1 MGNLTAKE
9 ESQPNTTNNTSEGN
23 NKVNMN
29 NTNNTS
35 NTNKKNNNTPKNSKI
50 VEEEEL
56 LNKILSK
63 SQSLIK
69 NYKFPL
75 SCNPV
80 KNYFLKLSFGRF
92 AQLMYIQKN
101 RNCNNSFASH
111 FALKLLI
118 KRILKNNTYTIITF
132 LKLLF
137 QQLPDHQL

>member
-35 NTNKKNNNTPKNSKI
+35 NTNKKNNNTTKNIKI
-50 VEEEEL
+50 VEEEDL

-69 NYKFPL
+69 NYTGRTSGDPCSKLCVSLDKSLNRL
-75 SCNPV
+75 SLKKLKSINGALENDDSGEYAVLCTNV
-80 KNYFLKLSFGRF
+80 DDNEIFLDDKKYETRF
-92 AQLMYIQKN
+92 LQL
-101 RNCNNSFASH
+101 
-111 FALKLLI
+111 
-118 KRILKNNTYTIITF
+118 
-132 LKLLF
+132 
-137 QQLPDHQL
+137 